1 VQVNFLD
8 VLGCFGAIPE
18 EKLCLVFEG
27 LQREGLL
34 QVRTVIVSIAQPSLH
49 SIELC
54 FELLLRFATAA
65 CADQRL
71 RVVGCQS

>member
-34 QVRTVIVSIAQPSLH
+34 QVRTVNTVLH
-49 SIELC
+49 SPPI
-54 FELLLRFATAA
+54 
-65 CADQRL
+65 
-71 RVVGCQS
+71 